1 VRAGAGSSSDQPF
14 LETSFLEQPGG
25 ITTGTVPSVLPA
37 SPVLSW
43 AEQMAPPVEAVLG
56 APVMFVTIVA
66 RAIASAGSGVVAPT
80 SALLALTLLSAVD
93 RRRRLMPPTL
103 APSR

>member
-1 VRAGAGSSSDQPF
+1 
-14 LETSFLEQPGG
+14 
-25 ITTGTVPSVLPA
+25 
-37 SPVLSW
+37 
-43 AEQMAPPVEAVLG
+43 
-56 APVMFVTIVA
+56 
-66 RAIASAGSGVVAPT
+66 VVAPT